1 MRRRDFIMLLGGA
14 AAAWPLAARA
24 QQPEGMRLIGV
35 LMGIESGP
43 DARTRIA
50 AFRQGLRAAGWI
62 DDRNVRID
70 VIWGPGDPEHVRTD
84 AAELLRKSPDVI
96 LAAGPV
102 PTLELQ
108 KTTRSIPIV
117 FVQVPDPVELGVVMN
132 IARPGA
138 NITGFTHFEMAF
150 TGKWLEALKE
160 IAPRTRRVMLMSLA
174 GHPAWPGF
182 LRTITASAPSF
193 GVEVV
198 PAGVSNAA
206 EVERSLEEFAREPDG
221 GLIVL
226 PSPIAS
232 IHSNLIIGLAARHRI
247 PAVYPFRFYASDGGL
262 VSFGIDPA
270 DLFRRA
276 ASYVDRILRGEKA
289 ADLPVQAP
297 TRYELV
303 VNLKTAKS
311 LGLNVPPTLLVRADE
326 VIE

>member
-1 MRRRDFIMLLGGA
+1 MRRRAFITLLGGA
-14 AAAWPLAARA
+14 AVSWPLAARA
-24 QQPEGMRLIGV
+24 QQAEGMRRIAV

-50 AFRQGLRAAGWI
+50 AFRQGLREAGR
-62 DDRNVRID
+62 DDRHVRIE

-84 AAELLRKSPDVI
+84 AAELVRTSPDVI
-96 LAAGPV
+96 LANGPV

-117 FVQVPDPVELGVVMN
+117 FVQVPDPVDLGVVMN
-132 IARPGA
+132 MARPGA

-150 TGKWLEALKE
+150 AGKWLEALKE
-160 IAPRTRRVMLMSLA
+160 IAPQTRRVMFMSLA

-182 LRTITASAPSF
+182 LGTITASASSF

-198 PAGVSNAA
+198 PALVSNAA
-206 EVERSLEEFAREPDG
+206 EIERSVEEFAREPNG
-221 GLIVL
+221 GLIVA

-232 IHSNLIIGLAARHRI
+232 IHSNLLIGLAARHRI

-262 VSFGIDPA
+262 VSFGIDSA

-276 ASYVDRILRGEKA
+276 ASYVDRILKGEKPP
-289 ADLPVQAP
+289 DLPVQAP
-297 TRYELV
+297 TKFELV
-303 VNLKTAKS
+303 INAKTAKS
-311 LGLNVPPTLLVRADE
+311 LGLEIPPTLLARADE

>member
-1 MRRRDFIMLLGGA
+1 VRRREFITLLGGA
-14 AAAWPLAARA
+14 TVAWPLAARA
-24 QQPEGMRLIGV
+24 QQGDRMRRIGV

-50 AFRQGLRAAGWI
+50 AFRQALRESGWT

-84 AAELLRKSPDVI
+84 AAELVGKSPDVI
-96 LAAGPV
+96 LAVGPV

-108 KTTRSIPIV
+108 KVTHGTPIV
-117 FVQVPDPVELGVVMN
+117 FVQVPDPVELGVVAN

-150 TGKWLEALKE
+150 AGKWLEALKE
-160 IAPRTRRVMLMSLA
+160 IAPLTRRVMFMSLA
-174 GHPAWPGF
+174 EHPAWPGF

-193 GVEVV
+193 EVEVV
-198 PAGVSNAA
+198 PAPVSSAA
-206 EVERSLEEFAREPDG
+206 EIERSIEEFAREPNG
-221 GLIVL
+221 GLVVL

-262 VSFGIDPA
+262 MSFGVDPA

-297 TRYELV
+297 TKFELV
-303 VNLKTAKS
+303 INARTAKA
-311 LGLNVPPTLLVRADE
+311 LGLHIPSTLLARADE

>member
-1 MRRRDFIMLLGGA
+1 MKRREFITLVGG

-24 QQPEGMRLIGV
+24 QQPERMRRIGV

-43 DARTRIA
+43 DARIRIA
-50 AFRQGLRAAGWI
+50 AFRQGLREAGWI
-62 DDRNVRID
+62 DHRNVRID
-70 VIWGPGDPEHVRTD
+70 VIWGPGDPEHVRAD
-84 AAELLRKSPDVI
+84 AAELVRTSPDVI
-96 LAAGPV
+96 LASGPV
-102 PTLELQ
+102 PTLALQ

-117 FVQVPDPVELGVVMN
+117 FVQVPDPVDLGVVMN
-132 IARPGA
+132 IARPDA

-150 TGKWLEALKE
+150 AGKWLEALKE
-160 IAPRTRRVMLMSLA
+160 IAPRTRRVLFMSLA
-174 GHPAWPGF
+174 GHPALPGF

-193 GVEVV
+193 EVQVV

-206 EVERSLEEFAREPDG
+206 EIERSIEEFAREPNG

-262 VSFGIDPA
+262 ISFGIDPA

-297 TRYELV
+297 TKYDLV
-303 VNLKTAKS
+303 INLKTAKA
-311 LGLNVPPTLLVRADE
+311 LDLDIPTTLLARADE

>member
-1 MRRRDFIMLLGGA
+1 VIRRQFISLLGGA

-24 QQPEGMRLIGV
+24 QQPQGIRLIGV

-43 DARTRIA
+43 DARTRID
-50 AFRQGLRAAGWI
+50 AFRQGLREAGWI
-62 DDRNVRID
+62 DDRNIRID
-70 VIWGPGDPEHVRTD
+70 VIWGPGDPEHVRAD
-84 AAELLRKSPDVI
+84 AAELLRKLPKVI
-96 LAAGPV
+96 LANGPV

-117 FVQVPDPVELGVVMN
+117 FVQVPDPVDLGVVMN

-150 TGKWLEALKE
+150 AGKWLEALKE
-160 IAPRTRRVMLMSLA
+160 IAPRTQRVMLMSLA

-182 LRTITASAPSF
+182 LQTITASAPSF

-206 EVERSLEEFAREPDG
+206 EVEHAIEEFARGPNG
-221 GLIVL
+221 GLIVF

-232 IHSNLIIGLAARHRI
+232 IHSNLIIGLAARHRV

-262 VSFGIDPA
+262 VSFGIDSA

-276 ASYVDRILRGEKA
+276 ASYVDRILRGEKP

-297 TRYELV
+297 TKFELAI
-303 VNLKTAKS
+303 NAKTAKA
-311 LGLNVPPTLLVRADE
+311 LGLDIPPTLLARADE
-326 VIE
+326 IIE